1 MEPTKRRGERT
12 CLGCRQVFR
21 QEKLLRFVLSPAG
34 EILVDYRG
42 RLPGRGAYTCF
53 NSECIRLAV
62 EKKQFIRA
70 FKNSSFQA
78 VLPTLIEALREQI
91 LGRILNLLGMARK
104 SSGAISG
111 SNAVLTALNGKE
123 PIYLIFVATDI
134 SGDIGQKIIKKA
146 STGLVPCYSFF
157 DKNRMGQL
165 MGRSERSVIA
175 IRNELLADSIRTEL
189 CRLELIAGE
198 G

>member
-1 MEPTKRRGERT
+1 LESTKRRGERT
-12 CLGCRQVFR
+12 CLGCRQVLR

-42 RLPGRGAYTCF
+42 KLPGRGAYTCF
-53 NSECIRLAV
+53 KNECIKLAV
-62 EKKQFIRA
+62 EKKQFARA
-70 FKNSSFQA
+70 FKTPSVQA
-78 VLPTLIEALREQI
+78 VLPVLIEALREQI
-91 LGRILNLLGMARK
+91 LGRVLNLLGMARK

-111 SNAVLTALNGKE
+111 SNAVLNALCGKE
-123 PIYLIFVATDI
+123 KIFLIFVAIDI
-134 SGDIGQKIIKKA
+134 SEDIGQKVVNKA
-146 STGLVPCYSFF
+146 SARLVPCYSFF
-157 DKNRMGQL
+157 DKNKMGQL

-189 CRLELIAGE
+189 GGLELIAGE